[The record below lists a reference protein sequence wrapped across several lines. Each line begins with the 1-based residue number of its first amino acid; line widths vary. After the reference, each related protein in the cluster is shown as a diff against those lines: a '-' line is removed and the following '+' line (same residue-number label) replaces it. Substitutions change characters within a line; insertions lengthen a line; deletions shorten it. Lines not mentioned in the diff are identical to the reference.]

1 MTIPLDG
8 IFNLWNIFLIVLVRI
23 SGMFFLSPIFGRRN
37 IPGYFKVGFC
47 FILTII
53 TANSITVP
61 DISSYASLT
70 SYVILIGKELLLGL
84 TLGFIS
90 YLLFSAIYIAGQ
102 LIDTQI
108 GFGMVNVI
116 DPFINIQIP
125 ITADF
130 YVVLATL
137 FMLVTDSHHLLINAI
152 VESYTILPPGG
163 ADFGGGVVRQLVDM
177 FYQTLIIGF
186 KIAAPITAAIMITNV
201 ALGIIS
207 KAMPQMNVFIL
218 GMPMKIIVG
227 LIIILIT
234 IASFKGVVNFILEGT
249 YRNIY
254 DFLRNAGGVV

>member
-37 IPGYFKVGFC
+37 IPNYYKVGFC

-53 TANSITVP
+53 TAQSITVP
-61 DISSYASLT
+61 DISSYSSLV
-70 SYVILIGKELLLGL
+70 SYMALIGKELLLGV
-84 TLGFIS
+84 TIGFIS
-90 YLLFSAIYIAGQ
+90 YALFSAIYIAGQ

-116 DPFINIQIP
+116 DPLTNLQIP

-130 YVVLATL
+130 YVILATL
-137 FMLVTDSHHLLINAI
+137 FMLVTDTHHLLIKAI
-152 VESYTILPPGG
+152 VDSYSIIPPGG
-163 ADFGGGVVRQLVDM
+163 AGFGGGAVRQLVDL
-177 FYQTLIIGF
+177 FYHTMVIGF
-186 KIAAPITAAIMITNV
+186 KIAAPVTAAILITNV

-234 IASFKGVVNFILEGT
+234 IAAFRGVVTFILEGT
-249 YRNIY
+249 YRNIH
-254 DFLRNAGGVV
+254 DFLRNAAGT